1 MLSRKSGHSS
11 RTAHQQCQDRLGR
24 CQYCGTGVTGSM
36 PGQGGPVSVLWDWC
50 YMIVGLVLQNVD
62 RVGRCQYC
70 GTGVTGSVLGGPVSV
85 LWDWCYR
92 VWAGWAGVSIVGL
105 VLQDLD
111 RVGRCQYCR
120 TGVTGSVLY
129 RVGQRQF
136 SVTVCDSRFNLQ
148 LLPECCSMCICRRR
162 SVPEI
167 H

>member
-1 MLSRKSGHSS
+1 M
-11 RTAHQQCQDRLGR
+11 
-24 CQYCGTGVTGSM
+24 
-36 PGQGGPVSVLWDWC
+36 
-50 YMIVGLVLQNVD
+50 GLVLQD
-62 RVGRCQYC
+62 QCWVGRCLYC

-92 VWAGWAGVSIVGL
+92 ISAGWAGVCIVGLVLQDQCWVGRCLYCGTGGTGSVLGGPVSVLWDWWYRISAGWAGVSIVGL

-120 TGVTGSVLY
+120 TGVTRSVLF
-129 RVGQRQF
+129 RVVQRQF
-136 SVTVCDSRFNLQ
+136 SVAVCDSRFNLQ
-148 LLPECCSMCICRRR
+148 LLPQCCSTCICRRR